1 MLIKRPSD
9 FECEMRECL
18 SMSETVDLLGFSAD
32 KSFLGLIKNSPKKI
46 KYPLSSTSLGKYA
59 LLMSKENG
67 QIRNQYLK

>member
-1 MLIKRPSD
+1 
-9 FECEMRECL
+9 
-18 SMSETVDLLGFSAD
+18 MSETVDLLGFSAD